1 MTDPAP
7 VILTLPWAPSCNHY
21 IRHAQIPI
29 ARRCP
34 ACKASKTRVSA
45 YISPEGKQWLLD
57 ADAAIRAA
65 GNRPMEGLLE
75 VWIELYPPNRR
86 IIDCDNRTKP
96 VLDALKRR
104 PKDEK
109 QTAWLFADDDSQ
121 VRRVH
126 AGLNAPAPG
135 GKCVVTV
142 KALPVTQGEL
152 AFTTPEEAGYE
163 DDPTS

>member
-1 MTDPAP
+1 MSNSPAP
-7 VILTLPWAPSCNHY
+7 VILTLPWPPSCNHY

-29 ARRCP
+29 ARQCHV
-34 ACKASKTRVSA
+34 CKACKTRVSA
-45 YISPEGKQWLLD
+45 YISTEGKQWLLD

-75 VWIELYPPNRR
+75 VWLELYPPDRR
-86 IIDCDNRTKP
+86 SIDVDNRIKP

-121 VRRVH
+121 VKACHVNMH
-126 AGLNAPAPG
+126 APTPG

-142 KALPVTQGEL
+142 RALPVLQGEL
-152 AFTTPEEAGYE
+152 AFAGEREEE
-163 DDPTS
+163 

>member
-1 MTDPAP
+1 VRAL
-7 VILTLPWAPSCNHY
+7 I
-21 IRHAQIPI
+21 
-29 ARRCP
+29 
-34 ACKASKTRVSA
+34 SK
-45 YISPEGKQWLLD
+45 EGRQWLLD

-75 VWIELYPPNRR
+75 VWLELYPPDWRS
-86 IIDCDNRTKP
+86 IDVDNRIKP

-121 VRRVH
+121 VKAYHVNLH
-126 AGLNAPAPG
+126 APTPG

-142 KALPVTQGEL
+142 KALPALQGEL
-152 AFTTPEEAGYE
+152 EFVSACPNT
-163 DDPTS
+163 